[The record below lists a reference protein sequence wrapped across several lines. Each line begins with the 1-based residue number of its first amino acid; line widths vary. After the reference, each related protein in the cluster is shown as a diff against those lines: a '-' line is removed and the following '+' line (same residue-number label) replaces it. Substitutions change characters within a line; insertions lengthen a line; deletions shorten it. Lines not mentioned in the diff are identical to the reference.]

1 MPPQTENAVTISA
14 NCDKQKQMVM
24 LPNGRE
30 TMIGGSTVTES
41 EGGVSSAAAP
51 YVIEHNGQFLGSGA
65 GVKTIAISELASKIL
80 GSSSLPPS
88 ISHLIPVPVKTVSV
102 TRNELMLTPQQHV
115 HKKYRR
121 EEHVK
126 ISKQQQ
132 QHQQQLQLTPNLS
145 SSLSPIGGAYSERS
159 ISSRKYSEESLNYY
173 QPPGSRNSSKHG
185 GGGGS
190 GNKQKHPI
198 NVPYNP
204 FVHTNNKPP
213 LSFSSLIFMA
223 IENATEKALPV
234 KEIYAWIVKHFPYFK
249 TAPTGWKNSVRH
261 NLSLNKCFQKV
272 EKAPVSGGLFLIS
285 RGSNNNYIFQQHMGK
300 GSLWKVEQQYRQVLM
315 QALTRSPYHQFAG
328 ALEKSEEGFNADT
341 NNNMLCNSSS
351 PSSSIIS
358 STSSSLSTSPTGMDP
373 HHHQAGIKMSNGR
386 PFDPVL
392 FPYLSK
398 EISKLDTNNNALCKS
413 LNGIS

>member
-1 MPPQTENAVTISA
+1 MT
-14 NCDKQKQMVM
+14 
-24 LPNGRE
+24 LNGRAE
-30 TMIGGSTVTES
+30 TTVV
-41 EGGVSSAAAP
+41 VSSNGTHPENGGLVSSP
-51 YVIEHNGQFLGSGA
+51 YVDGGGG
-65 GVKTIAISELASKIL
+65 GVKTMAISELASKIL
-80 GSSSLPPS
+80 GSTSLPPS
-88 ISHLIPVPVKTVSV
+88 ISHLLPARGQSSPPAPVAGQG
-102 TRNELMLTPQQHV
+102 TPQPHV

-132 QHQQQLQLTPNLS
+132 QQQQPPHYSQQQLQLTPNHS
-145 SSLSPIGGAYSERS
+145 SSASHSPYSERS
-159 ISSRKYSEESLNYY
+159 MGSRKYSEESLSYHH
-173 QPPGSRNSSKHG
+173 QSPGNRSGSKQG
-185 GGGGS
+185 GGA

-249 TAPTGWKNSVRH
+249 MAPTGWKNSVRH

-272 EKAPVSGGLFLIS
+272 EKAPVSGIVGVRDGGGSNCCLFLNCL
-285 RGSNNNYIFQQHMGK
+285 SNHQQQHMGK

-328 ALEKSEEGFNADT
+328 ALEKSDDGFNADT
-341 NNNMLCNSSS
+341 NNNNMLMCNSS
-351 PSSSIIS
+351 PSSSTIS

-373 HHHQAGIKMSNGR
+373 HHHHHHNHHNTHHQSPGMKMANGR

-392 FPYLSK
+392 YPYLSK
-398 EISKLDTNNNALCKS
+398 EISKLDSNNNAYCKYA
-413 LNGIS
+413 